1 MFLHEIRSPQG
12 SRKRRKI
19 VGRGPGS
26 GHGKTSCRGHKGQN
40 ARSGRGIIR
49 TLGDG
54 GTPLIRRLPKV
65 GFHSKRPIF
74 NQVINIADLNRFEK
88 GTVVTAQ
95 LLKAK
100 GLIKS
105 LYKPF
110 KILGDGEIKKALTIQ
125 TISISKSAQEKIIK
139 AGGKVEIVEKKIQ
152 EEKTLPEKQDAP

>member
-1 MFLHEIRSPQG
+1 MFLHEIKSPEG

-26 GHGKTSCRGHKGQN
+26 GHGKTSCRGHKGQK

-54 GTPLIRRLPKV
+54 GTPLIRRFPKV
-65 GFHSKRPIF
+65 GFHSKRPTL
-74 NQVINIADLNRFEK
+74 NQVIHIEDLNRFEQ
-88 GTVVTAQ
+88 GTVVTAP

-110 KILGDGEIKKALTIQ
+110 KILGDGEIHKALTIQ
-125 TISISKSAQEKIIK
+125 TESISKSAQEKIIK
-139 AGGKVEIVEKKIQ
+139 AGGTVEIIEKNIPK
-152 EEKTLPEKQDAP
+152 EKTLSQK